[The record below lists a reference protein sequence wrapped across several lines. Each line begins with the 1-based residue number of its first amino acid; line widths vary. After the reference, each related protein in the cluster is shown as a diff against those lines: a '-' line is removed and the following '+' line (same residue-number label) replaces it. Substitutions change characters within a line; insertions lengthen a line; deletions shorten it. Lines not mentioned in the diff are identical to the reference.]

1 MQNGFPL
8 ASKKF
13 WPRPD
18 ENSNGQ
24 DGLTI
29 ICCFSNL
36 FHNGNTKSRPD
47 EVFDPELTEPDLN
60 GVKCGLQNNTYIHR
74 CGKEDE
80 AWDLIP
86 WSGSLHW
93 SHFGR
98 LSCCRALE
106 VWQVPL
112 QSGPILQ
119 VLVHKNGFTE
129 LAYLKS
135 DSQRNVPPSSVNS
148 FPSIGAKQSLW
159 HGLQQQHWTTF
170 NNLQIKQPRWSSLPP
185 TFSQL

>member
-1 MQNGFPL
+1 MGTQKAGRMKFLTQSWQNLTWMVWSVACKTIHIFTDAEKKMKLEIWYPEVEVCTGHTL
-8 ASKKF
+8 ADFLAAGPWKF
-13 WPRPD
+13 D
-18 ENSNGQ
+18 K
-24 DGLTI
+24 
-29 ICCFSNL
+29 F
-36 FHNGNTKSRPD
+36 
-47 EVFDPELTEPDLN
+47 
-60 GVKCGLQNNTYIHR
+60 
-74 CGKEDE
+74 
-80 AWDLIP
+80 
-86 WSGSLHW
+86 
-93 SHFGR
+93 
-98 LSCCRALE
+98 
-106 VWQVPL
+106 PL

>member
-13 WPRPD
+13 WPRPA

-60 GVKCGLQNNTYIHR
+60 GVMCGLQNFFNTYIHR

-80 AWDLIP
+80 A
-86 WSGSLHW
+86 
-93 SHFGR
+93 
-98 LSCCRALE
+98 
-106 VWQVPL
+106 
-112 QSGPILQ
+112 
-119 VLVHKNGFTE
+119 
-129 LAYLKS
+129 
-135 DSQRNVPPSSVNS
+135 
-148 FPSIGAKQSLW
+148 
-159 HGLQQQHWTTF
+159 
-170 NNLQIKQPRWSSLPP
+170 
-185 TFSQL
+185 